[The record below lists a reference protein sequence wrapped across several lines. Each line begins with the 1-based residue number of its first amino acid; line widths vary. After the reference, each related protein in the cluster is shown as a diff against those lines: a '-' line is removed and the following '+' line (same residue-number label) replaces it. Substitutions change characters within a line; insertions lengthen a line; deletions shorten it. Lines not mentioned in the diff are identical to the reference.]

1 MPARWTTIAILI
13 ALAAIVGAAIFMFV
27 GMPPRRI
34 VMATGPEGG
43 AYHELGKRYQAA
55 LARENVE
62 LRLIT
67 TAGAVENVAL
77 LRDSQSDV
85 DIAFVQSGLIDPRDR
100 SELQSL
106 GTLFYEPCW
115 WFRKHDAEGGVVL
128 PRVQGLKI
136 SIGPEG
142 SGTHALSLRLLTQAG
157 LAGKQTI
164 ELLSL
169 PTVVARERLLAGDL
183 DAAFLIDSWDA
194 PIVQQMLAD
203 DAIGVASYVRADA
216 LVALHPYLSKLVVPR
231 GAASLAT
238 DRPPADVTLIATKAS
253 LIVRKG
259 LHPAIQYLLLRTAQE
274 IHRTP
279 SIFNRA
285 SEFPA
290 AEAIDVPLSDEA
302 QRYYK
307 SGLPMLHD
315 YLPFWMATL
324 VGKLVIVLI
333 PIFGVLYP
341 VIRLVPQIYD
351 WMIRSRVMRMYG
363 QLRSLETEIA
373 RTSGES
379 SDEIAARID
388 RLAEQARSLKGQ
400 IAYATQTDSLLSAL
414 QTNIHSVRESA
425 KPRPTGVVGAEA
437 DLPPTAARS
446 G

>member
-1 MPARWTTIAILI
+1 MPARWPTIAILI
-13 ALAAIVGAAIFMFV
+13 ALAALAGAALFLFA

-43 AYHELGKRYQAA
+43 AYHELAKRYQAA

-67 TAGAVENVAL
+67 TAGAAENVAR
-77 LRDSQSDV
+77 LRDSHSEV
-85 DIAFVQSGLIDPRDR
+85 DIALVQSGIIDPRDP

-115 WFRKHDAEGGVVL
+115 WFRRRDAAQVGVL
-128 PRVQGLKI
+128 PRLQGLRI

-142 SGTHALSLRLLTQAG
+142 SGTHTLSLQLLTQAG
-157 LAGKQTI
+157 IAGKQNH
-164 ELLSL
+164 ELLPL
-169 PTVVARERLLAGDL
+169 PAAVTRERLLAGDL
-183 DAAFLIDSWDA
+183 DDAFLIAAWDA

-203 DAIGVASYVRADA
+203 DAIDVASYVRADA

-231 GAASLAT
+231 GAASLAA

-253 LIVRKG
+253 LVVRKG

-324 VGKLVIVLI
+324 VGKLALLLI

-341 VIRLVPQIYD
+341 IIRLIPQIYD
-351 WMIRSRVMRMYG
+351 WMMRSRVMRMYG
-363 QLRSLETEIA
+363 QLRLLEAEIA

-379 SDEIAARID
+379 SNDIAARID
-388 RLAEQARSLKGQ
+388 RLEEQARSLKGQ
-400 IAYATQTDSLLSAL
+400 IAYATQTDSLLSSL
-414 QTNIHSVRESA
+414 QTNINAVRESA
-425 KPRPTGVVGAEA
+425 KPRPTEVVGAEVG
-437 DLPPTAARS
+437 LPPTAARS